1 MAGNGQNRAFFENL
15 VRKSPLDPLRINRA
29 LTNALENNGKFS
41 KVAISAAAR
50 SAEVSNEWTME
61 TLARLE
67 EASST
72 GKSPSEFPGA
82 AADLALGTLGESTK
96 LAAKFFEIAR
106 DARQESLD
114 LIFEIRKDLRT
125 QRGKDAGA
133 ESTEAGDSDKVET
146 QG

>member
-1 MAGNGQNRAFFENL
+1 MAHNGQNRAFFESL
-15 VRKSPLDPLRINRA
+15 VRKSSLDPLRTNRA
-29 LTNALENNGKFS
+29 LTNALEINGKFS

-50 SAEVSNEWTME
+50 SAEVSNAWTME

-72 GKSPSEFPGA
+72 GRSPSEFPGA
-82 AADLALGTLGESTK
+82 AAGLALGTLGDSTK
-96 LAAKFFEIAR
+96 LAAKFFEIAK
-106 DARQESLD
+106 DARQETLD

-133 ESTEAGDSDKVET
+133 ESTEADDSDKVEV